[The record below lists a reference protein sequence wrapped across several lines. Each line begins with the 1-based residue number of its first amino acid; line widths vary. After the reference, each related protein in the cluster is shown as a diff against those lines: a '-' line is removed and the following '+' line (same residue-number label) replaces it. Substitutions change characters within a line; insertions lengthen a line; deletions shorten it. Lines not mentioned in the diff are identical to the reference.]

1 VSFKIFLATL
11 VCFYVLSGVA
21 ANATLHDL
29 GRAGETYP
37 VVEPDIVAELKE
49 RALHNQPTR
58 EEMVQK
64 IKHYQP
70 HNLKQ
75 LPAATENRTFLV
87 DMTYT
92 LTTDLF
98 DRDGRLLYPKGYTF
112 NPLDYVSFPGGMV
125 VLDGANS
132 KQLNW
137 FKESPYYENHRAKL
151 LISGGYAY
159 ELVQKLKRPV
169 FYLTQ
174 KVAERLHLAAVP
186 SVVVQQGK
194 NLQVSEVYVPPIQKG
209 HGDE

>member
-1 VSFKIFLATL
+1 
-11 VCFYVLSGVA
+11 
-21 ANATLHDL
+21 
-29 GRAGETYP
+29 
-37 VVEPDIVAELKE
+37 VEPDIVAELKE

-137 FKESPYYENHRAKL
+137 FKKSPYYENHQAKL

-159 ELVQKLKRPV
+159 ELVQELKRPV

-174 KVAERLHLAAVP
+174 KVSERLHLAVVP

-194 NLQVSEVYVPPIQKG
+194 NLQVSEVYVPPIQEG